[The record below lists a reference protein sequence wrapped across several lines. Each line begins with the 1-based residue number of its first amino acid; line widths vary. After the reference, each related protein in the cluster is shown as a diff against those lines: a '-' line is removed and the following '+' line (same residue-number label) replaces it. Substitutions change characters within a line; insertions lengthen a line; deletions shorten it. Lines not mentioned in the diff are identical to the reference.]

1 VKVNRTVPYL
11 SLSLSLLLASGRAVA
26 VDVTMAFGDNLPPY
40 ILSASDAGIEVEI
53 VRAALAYRGHVL
65 RAKFLPMG
73 RIPFAFI
80 AGTVDAIMMDVGMN
94 MEPRGGY
101 YAMPPVLYD
110 NVFYTLRSRHLSI
123 ATPDDLKGHS
133 IMAFV
138 GAARRYPEW
147 LAARSHVP
155 AYSERNNQ
163 AVQPLLLALGRY
175 EVVLS
180 DRAIF
185 RYYTLLYQRAHPGF
199 VMPALDEHAFTRAN
213 PNDYRPVF
221 RDASV
226 RDDFNAGLIYLRKI
240 GYDRAIY
247 DRYLKE

>member
-1 VKVNRTVPYL
+1 LVL
-11 SLSLSLLLASGRAVA
+11 SLSLVLASGGAAA
-26 VDVTMAFGDNLPPY
+26 VDISMAFGDNLPPY

-65 RAKFLPMG
+65 RAQFLPMG
-73 RIPFAFI
+73 RIPVAFI
-80 AGTVDAIMMDVGMN
+80 AGKVDAIMMDVGIN
-94 MEPRGGY
+94 MAPHGGY

-110 NVFYTLRSRHLSI
+110 NVFYTLKSHHLSI
-123 ATPDDLKGHS
+123 SKPEDLKGHS

-138 GAARRYPEW
+138 GAAQRYPEW
-147 LAARSHVP
+147 LGGLSHVP
-155 AYSERNNQ
+155 GYSERNKQ

-185 RYYTLLYQRAHPGF
+185 RYYTLLYQRANPGF
-199 VMPALDEHAFTRAN
+199 VMPALDEHVFTRAN

-226 RDDFNAGLIYLRKI
+226 RDDFNAGLTYLHKI
-240 GYDRAIY
+240 GFDRAIY
-247 DRYLKE
+247 DRYLKN